1 MLRFSYT
8 GRNKNGKLV
17 EGFIEALNKDAVAE
31 MLKHNDITPLTILAS
46 SKEAN
51 IMEQIFAYFHFLMI
65 RPNLSDLIIF
75 SRQMYSLT
83 KSGVPLLRAIRVLAD
98 NVKSEGL
105 RIALEDILVRLDS
118 GQSFAIAVGKH
129 PAIFPG
135 LVQSLISVG
144 ESTGDLDEIFRQVS
158 TYLERE
164 DSTKKRIKSAM
175 RYPIVVIITIM
186 IAVGII
192 NVFVVPAF
200 AQFFQRFGSALP
212 LPTRILIATS
222 NFTLNY
228 WYIIVLGFVLIIIAW
243 ISYLKTDAG
252 RMQWDRVKLKIPL
265 VGGII
270 ERSLLARFARSF
282 ALTSKTGV
290 PLLEAIAVIAKT
302 TDNVYVADRILSM
315 RQGIEHGESLTVA
328 ARNCGMFSTL
338 VMQMM
343 NIGEETGEVDRLLD
357 EVADFYE
364 RELEYDLKKL
374 SEAIEPILIVIVACM
389 VLVLALGVFLPMW
402 DLSKVALGK

>member
-17 EGFIEALNKDAVAE
+17 EGFVEALNKDAVAE
-31 MLKHNDITPLTILAS
+31 TLKRDGLIPIVIHLSA
-46 SKEAN
+46 KEQN
-51 IMEQIFAYFHFLMI
+51 IIEKIFAYCHALMV
-65 RPNLSDLIIF
+65 RPSLSDLIIF
-75 SRQMYSLT
+75 ARQMYSLT

-98 NVKSEGL
+98 NVKADGL
-105 RIALEDILVRLDS
+105 RVALEDILVRLDG
-118 GQSFAIAVGKH
+118 GQSFANAVGKH
-129 PAIFPG
+129 PTIFPG

-158 TYLERE
+158 IYLDRE
-164 DSTKKRIKSAM
+164 NDTKKRIKSAM
-175 RYPIVVIITIM
+175 RYPVIVMITI
-186 IAVGII
+186 IVAIGII
-192 NVFVVPAF
+192 NVLVVPAF
-200 AQFFQRFGSALP
+200 AQFFQRFGSTLP
-212 LPTRILIATS
+212 LPTRILIASS
-222 NFTLNY
+222 NFMINY
-228 WYIIVLGFVLIIIAW
+228 WYVIILGIILSIAAW
-243 ISYLKTDAG
+243 VSYLKTKPG
-252 RMQWDRVKLKIPL
+252 RMKWDRIKLKLPL
-265 VGGII
+265 IGSII

-282 ALTSKTGV
+282 ALTSRTGV

-302 TDNVYVADRILSM
+302 TDNVFVSERILSM
-315 RQGIEHGESLTVA
+315 RQGIEHGESLTSA
-328 ARNCGMFSTL
+328 ARNCGMFSSL

-343 NIGEETGEVDRLLD
+343 TIGEETGEVDRLLD

-374 SEAIEPILIVIVACM
+374 SEAIEPILIIIVAGM

>member
-1 MLRFSYT
+1 VLRFSYT

-17 EGFIEALNKDAVAE
+17 EGFVEALNKDAVAE
-31 MLKHNDITPLTILAS
+31 SLKRSGITPIAIRISTKEPNAIEQFSNYLHSLTM
-46 SKEAN
+46 KP
-51 IMEQIFAYFHFLMI
+51 
-65 RPNLSDLIIF
+65 RLSDLIIF
-75 SRQMYSLT
+75 ARQMYSLT
-83 KSGVPLLRAIRVLAD
+83 KSGVPLLRSLRVLAD

-105 RIALEDILVRLDS
+105 RISLEDILVRLDG
-118 GQSFAIAVGKH
+118 GQSFSAAVGKH

-158 TYLERE
+158 IYLDRE
-164 DSTKKRIKSAM
+164 NDTKKRIKSAM
-175 RYPIVVIITIM
+175 RYPIIVMITII
-186 IAVGII
+186 IAIAII
-192 NVFVVPAF
+192 NVLVVPAF
-200 AQFFQRFGSALP
+200 AQFFQRFGSTLP
-212 LPTRILIATS
+212 LPTRILIASS
-222 NFTLNY
+222 NFMINY
-228 WYIIVLGFVLIIIAW
+228 WYIIILGIILSIVAW
-243 ISYLKTDAG
+243 VSYLKTDSG
-252 RMQWDRVKLKIPL
+252 RMKWDRLKLKIPL
-265 VGGII
+265 IGSII

-282 ALTSKTGV
+282 ALTSRTGV

-302 TDNVYVADRILSM
+302 TDNVFVAERILSM
-315 RQGIEHGESLTVA
+315 RQGIEHGESLTSS
-328 ARNCGMFSTL
+328 ARNCGMFSSL

-343 NIGEETGEVDRLLD
+343 TIGEETGEVDRLLD

-374 SEAIEPILIVIVACM
+374 SEAIEPILIIIVAGM